1 VSAWISFINQ
11 LRLHKLEI
19 FQCSGDQVPHL
30 SARKNRNGIGKSSK
44 TVSRINRFGVII
56 AIFGGRSGRGRV

>member
-1 VSAWISFINQ
+1 MSAWISFINQ